1 MEAAEAGRVVEGE
14 AARLER
20 LVQDLLDLSRLN
32 RRSFAIRSLTAAP
45 GHANGPLDR
54 VAGP

>member
-1 MEAAEAGRVVEGE
+1 VEAAEAGRVVEGE